1 MNPVRVCV
9 VGVGRAGMV
18 HATNFK
24 GNVPGASLAAVVD
37 ADLKL
42 AEQRGR
48 ELGGALFFSDIH
60 RALEEAEIDA
70 VCITTPTFTHAEI
83 AITAARAGV
92 HIFCEKPMALTLE
105 EADTMIRAADE
116 AGVKMQIGFMRRF
129 DPAFRAA
136 KDKIEAGLI
145 GQPMIVK
152 STGRG
157 PGLPPRWACD
167 SRTSI
172 GMLAEVN
179 SHDFDSLRWL
189 IGSEFARVYA
199 EVGALKCPELREE
212 FPNFY
217 DNAVVIARFDN
228 GGLGVLDGSCPV
240 EYGYDARVEILGTT
254 GVILIGELQSE
265 AVTICTKKSGVVTS
279 TFPSWRDRFR
289 EAYVA
294 EARHFIECITEDQP
308 PSVTGYDG
316 RKALEAVIAATES
329 AKQGVPVALS

>member
-1 MNPVRVCV
+1 MNPVRVCI

-18 HATNFK
+18 HATNFRD
-24 GNVPGASLAAVVD
+24 NVPGASLAAVVD
-37 ADLKL
+37 ADLNL

-48 ELGGALFFSDIH
+48 ELGVDLFFSDIH
-60 RALEEAEIDA
+60 QALEEAEIDA

-83 AITAARAGV
+83 AIAAARAGV

-105 EADTMIRAADE
+105 EADAMIQAADE
-116 AGVKMQIGFMRRF
+116 AGAKMQIGFMRRF

-136 KDKIEAGLI
+136 KEKIEAGLI

-157 PGLPPRWACD
+157 QGLPPRWACD

-199 EVGALKCPELREE
+199 EVGALKCPELREK
-212 FPNFY
+212 FPDFY

-294 EARHFIECITEDQP
+294 EARHFIECITEDHP